1 MANPAKLLLAHGFL
15 GALRVTEFIIR
26 YASATGRQPVL
37 DLQAFPWAAPLEAGA
52 AAIREELREVLT
64 EREKIPNFQDV
75 SEPQRVLTQ
84 DSGWKTYFFFLAGQP
99 VVANCARCPRTA
111 ALLRKVPGMHNALFS
126 ILAPHK
132 HIPEHR
138 GVYNGL
144 LRFHLALIVPREAG
158 RVRIHVDGRPYHWT
172 EGKGFLFDDSFRHE
186 VWNDTEE
193 ERVILMV
200 DVERPLWVPL
210 RWLNRAVLWVLGRT
224 SIARRPLEKL
234 NRRAD
239 IELPPPGAAA

>member
-1 MANPAKLLLAHGFL
+1 MANPVTLTLAYVFL
-15 GALRVTEFIIR
+15 GVLRVTEFLIR
-26 YASATGRQPVL
+26 HASKTGHTAVFDSRELPWIEAMEA
-37 DLQAFPWAAPLEAGA
+37 QAGS
-52 AAIREELREVLT
+52 IREELLEVLK

-84 DSGWKTYFFFLAGQP
+84 DSGWKTYFFFIAGQP
-99 VVANCARCPRTA
+99 VVTNCARCPRTA
-111 ALLRKVPGMHNALFS
+111 ALLRGVPGMQNALFS

-144 LRFHLALIVPREAG
+144 LRFHLALIVPRQAE
-158 RVRIHVDGRPYHWT
+158 RVRIHVDGRPYHWS
-172 EGKGFLFDDSFRHE
+172 EGRGFLFDDTYRHE
-186 VWNDTEE
+186 VWNDTDE

-210 RWLNRAVLWVLGRT
+210 RWLNRIVLRVLGRT
-224 SIARRPLEKL
+224 SIARKPLEKL

-239 IELPPPGAAA
+239 VELPRPGPGA